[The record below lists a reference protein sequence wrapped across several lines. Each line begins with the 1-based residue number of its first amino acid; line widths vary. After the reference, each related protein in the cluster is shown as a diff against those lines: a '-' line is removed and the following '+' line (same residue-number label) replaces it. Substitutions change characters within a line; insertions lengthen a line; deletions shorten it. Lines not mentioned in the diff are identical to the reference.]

1 MTMQISLPRWALP
14 ASLLLNVFFVGVVT
28 ALALPLIVGA
38 PRPHHHGPPDA
49 LRMADEM
56 AATLPEADATLL
68 RHAFEVRKAVIRDN
82 QAKMAAFPDRLRAAT
97 DAEPFR
103 IDALAAVFADGQA
116 ARNAFEEAIAVS
128 VLDAVGQMSQ
138 EGRHRLAAWQ
148 PGRPDRLPPPLP
160 DRR

>member
-1 MTMQISLPRWALP
+1 
-14 ASLLLNVFFVGVVT
+14 
-28 ALALPLIVGA
+28 
-38 PRPHHHGPPDA
+38 
-49 LRMADEM
+49 MADDM
-56 AATLPEADATLL
+56 AATLPAADATLL
-68 RHAFEVRKAVIRDN
+68 RRAFEARTAVIRDN

-116 ARNAFEEAIAVS
+116 ARGAFEEAIAIS

-138 EGRHRLAAWQ
+138 EGRHRLAAWR
-148 PGRPDRLPPPLP
+148 PGAPDRLPPPPP